1 MIPNRHV
8 RAIAKPTVWGVRT
21 TSAAAARMAP
31 RAGGRRRSG
40 GSVSGSRRAQQP
52 TPTAANAG
60 IQNSVRHGANE
71 STIEPSPGA
80 STGTSTNV
88 AMMCDI
94 VRAIRSPE
102 KVSRTIA
109 RASERG
115 PAAPRPH
122 STRQTISIPSDGASA
137 HAAAPSVMMPS
148 PA

>member
-1 MIPNRHV
+1 M
-8 RAIAKPTVWGVRT
+8 AKPTVCGVRT
-21 TSAAAARMAP
+21 TSETAARRAP

-52 TPTAANAG
+52 TPTAARAG
-60 IQNSVRHGANE
+60 IQNSVRHGANV
-71 STIEPSPGA
+71 STIDPSPGA
-80 STGTSTNV
+80 NTGTSTNV

-94 VRAIRSPE
+94 VRAIRLPE
-102 KVSRTIA
+102 NRSRTIA

-122 STRQTISIPSDGASA
+122 STRHTISTGSDGATA
-137 HAAAPSVMMPS
+137 HSAAPSVMIAR